1 MTRKRV
7 IPNSYTNSLNTNEM
21 EIVQPPGLLT
31 AADGPGV
38 DNPLRD
44 SEGSSRLLWIQDFP
58 FLGRLFALPC
68 FPTCKHTF
76 QLESWDEETNELC
89 ESEPV
94 WPSGKAV
101 GW

>member
-1 MTRKRV
+1 
-7 IPNSYTNSLNTNEM
+7 M

-31 AADGPGV
+31 AADGSGV
-38 DNPLRD
+38 DNPCRD
-44 SEGSSRLLWIQDFP
+44 SESSSRWVQIQDFP

-68 FPTCKHTF
+68 FPTCKHTV
-76 QLESWDEETNELC
+76 QLESQDEETSELR